1 MKKKNYAWHV
11 SAFLIPFAVS
21 VLICAGQGVYPFGDR
36 CILHVDMYHQYCP
49 FFTEFMNK
57 LKSQGSLQYS
67 WNLGLG
73 SDFVALYAYYL
84 ASPLNFLLVLWP
96 KNYVI
101 EFMTLLTWFKL
112 GFCGLS
118 FFIFLRGHFAL
129 DTDRWNRDYR
139 IRALYPALIFS
150 TAYAFSGYI
159 AAYSWDIMWL
169 DGVML
174 APLAVLGLEKIA
186 DGGSAALYYVSLSLA
201 IFTNYYIAIMICMFL
216 AMYFVAYMIMKKSTA
231 DGAIQKS
238 PVRSRLIAAGRFAL
252 YSLLS
257 GASSAVLLIPEMKI
271 LSYSGSS
278 GIHFPEE
285 MKWYFN
291 FFEEITRACTTA
303 AAYTGAK
310 DWPNLYAGAF
320 CFLLFFLF
328 LLNGKIDIKKK
339 ISGALA
345 VAFFW
350 VSFANNY
357 LDFIWHGFH
366 FPDSLPARQSFLY
379 IFVILLIG
387 YAVIVKWDAVKLWHL
402 IVSGAL
408 SIALLIGGAAA
419 VDEEITER
427 TSILIT
433 GLFLLGY
440 VCLMILMRIGDVQNR
455 RYFAKLLLVA
465 ALGEVIIH
473 MAVTGYYTT
482 GRTAYMK
489 NTENYEKLLAI
500 ADAREEGGFYRVEDI
515 GRLTKNDDMRFG
527 YASATQFSSL
537 MNINISHLFQSM
549 YMEGGKN
556 FYCYNGSNP
565 LTSALF
571 SVKYILS
578 DNELLES
585 RYRKRIA
592 EENGVYLYE
601 NVYCLPLG
609 YMVSEDMI
617 AGWEDDRTDRM
628 ASLNSLGQAL
638 GADGPILVGTS
649 CEQTVEKGNTTITA
663 DSEGYYYVSYYS
675 CDSDT
680 LTAKTDAHGTRKY
693 AKTTHRYL
701 IELGQLNE
709 GEHVTIT
716 NSNEEEIQFHV
727 YRIDEARMEKAY
739 DTLAAQTFEMTSFSD
754 TRIEGSIEV
763 KEAGRLVFSIPCE
776 EGWSIYVDGQREE
789 PDPFKEA
796 LLAVALEEGTHEIV
810 LKYETPGLRAGG
822 IISTAS
828 VAIAV
833 LLLAVRFYV
842 LSRKQKFDRMQNVK

>member
-1 MKKKNYAWHV
+1 MKKKNYAWHI
-11 SAFLIPFAVS
+11 SAFLIPFVVS

-57 LKSQGSLQYS
+57 LKNGGSLQYS

-84 ASPLNFLLVLWP
+84 ASPLNFLLILWP
-96 KNYVI
+96 KDYVI
-101 EFMTLLTWFKL
+101 EFMTLLTWLKL

-118 FFIFLRGHFAL
+118 FFLLLKGHFAL
-129 DTDRWNRDYR
+129 DTDRWKKDYR
-139 IRALYPALIFS
+139 IRVLYPALIFS

-159 AAYSWDIMWL
+159 AAYSWNIMWL

-174 APLAVLGLEKIA
+174 APLTILGLEKIVNE
-186 DGGSAALYYVSLSLA
+186 DSAVLYYVSLSLA
-201 IFTNYYIAIMICMFL
+201 IFSNYYIAIMICMFL
-216 AMYFVAYMIMKKSTA
+216 AMYFVAYMIMKEYVMTRDGRLQKLSLKSR
-231 DGAIQKS
+231 
-238 PVRSRLIAAGRFAL
+238 VIATGRFAV

-257 GASSAVLLIPEMKI
+257 GATSAILLIPEMKI

-285 MKWYFN
+285 TKWYFN
-291 FFEEITRACTTA
+291 FFEEMARACTTA

-310 DWPNLYAGAF
+310 NWPNLYAGAF

-328 LLNGKIDIKKK
+328 LLNGKIAIRKKVL
-339 ISGALA
+339 GALA
-345 VAFFW
+345 VVFFLIGF
-350 VSFANNY
+350 SNNF

-366 FPDSLPARQSFLY
+366 FPNSLPARQSFLY
-379 IFVILLIG
+379 ILVILLIG
-387 YAVIVKWDAVKLWHL
+387 YAVILQWDAIRIRHL
-402 IVSGAL
+402 IVSGVL
-408 SIALLIGGAAA
+408 SMALLIGGAIAG
-419 VDEEITER
+419 DDEITER

-433 GLFLLGY
+433 GLFLIGY
-440 VCLMILMRIGDVQNR
+440 ICLVVLIRIGTVHNR
-455 RYFAKLLLVA
+455 SYFAKLLLVV
-465 ALGEVIIH
+465 ALGEIIIH

-489 NTENYEKLLAI
+489 NAESYEKLLAI
-500 ADAREEGGFYRVEDI
+500 ADARKEGNFYRVEDI

-556 FYCYNGSNP
+556 FYCYNGANP
-565 LTSALF
+565 LTSSLF

-578 DNELLES
+578 ENELLES
-585 RYRKRIA
+585 KYRKLIA
-592 EENGVYLYE
+592 GENGVYLYE
-601 NVYCLPLG
+601 NAYCLPLG

-628 ASLNSLGQAL
+628 ASLNSLGRAL
-638 GADGPILVGTS
+638 GAEDPILVGAS
-649 CEQTVEKGNTTITA
+649 CEQTVEMGSTTITA
-663 DSEGYYYVSYYS
+663 DVEGYYYVSYYD

-680 LTAKTDAHGTRKY
+680 LTVKTDAHGTRKY
-693 AKTTHRYL
+693 SKTTHRYL

-709 GEHVTIT
+709 GEHVAIS

-727 YRIDEARMEKAY
+727 YRIDEAQMEKAY
-739 DTLAAQTFEMTSFSD
+739 DTLTEQTFEMTLFSD
-754 TRIEGSIEV
+754 TLIEGNMEV
-763 KEAGRLVFSIPCE
+763 EKAGHLVFSIPCE
-776 EGWSIYVDGQREE
+776 EGWSIYVDGKETE
-789 PDPFKEA
+789 PDPFKDA

-810 LKYETPGLRAGG
+810 LKYETPGLKTGA
-822 IISTAS
+822 IISIAS
-828 VAIAV
+828 VVIAV
-833 LLLAVRFYV
+833 LLL
-842 LSRKQKFDRMQNVK
+842 SKKQKFDRMQNVK